1 MEVVMSN
8 KVTGL
13 LLNAGVG
20 GSIDTITV
28 DGLESIQSY
37 VGGTIDAVRTEV
49 ADSICAVG
57 YVHDEGLILDL
68 EMNWLASALFSRE
81 IRGNVVLVNGYNKD
95 NEYDGDNHEFPEVFV
110 RYMKTSFL
118 KKVADCYNESQM
130 LSAML
135 QYSLDTGLISK
146 EGIDNLMEELG
157 EAIMADDEVGIS
169 DLSARLE
176 EIMTKLDMTISEE
189 TTSKLVDEIYEF
201 LDKEGK

>member
-1 MEVVMSN
+1 MSN

-20 GSIDTITV
+20 GTIDTITI
-28 DGLESIQSY
+28 DSLESIQNY

-49 ADSICAVG
+49 ADTICAVG

-81 IRGNVVLVNGYNKD
+81 IRGNVVLVNGYNED
-95 NEYDGDNHEFPEVFV
+95 NKYDGDNHDFPDVFV

-118 KKVADCYNESQM
+118 KKVADAYNESQM
-130 LSAML
+130 ISAML
-135 QYSLDTGLISK
+135 KYSLDAGLITK
-146 EGIDNLMEELG
+146 EGIDNLLEELG
-157 EAIMADDEVGIS
+157 EAILTDDEVGIS

-176 EIMTKLDMTISEE
+176 EIMLKLDNTMGEE
-189 TTSKLVDEIYEF
+189 ASNKLIDEIYEF

>member
-1 MEVVMSN
+1 MSN

-20 GSIDTITV
+20 GTIDTITI

-37 VGGTIDAVRTEV
+37 VGGTIDAVR
-49 ADSICAVG
+49 ADIADTICAVG

-81 IRGNVVLVNGYNKD
+81 IRGNVVLVNGYNQD
-95 NEYDGDNHEFPEVFV
+95 NQYDGDNHEFPDVFI

-118 KKVADCYNESQM
+118 KKVADAYNESQM
-130 LSAML
+130 ISAML
-135 QYSLDTGLISK
+135 KYSLDTGLITK
-146 EGIDNLMEELG
+146 EGIDNLLEELG
-157 EAIMADDEVGIS
+157 EAIMADDEVSIG
-169 DLSARLE
+169 DLSAKLE
-176 EIMTKLDMTISEE
+176 GIITKLDITISEE
-189 TTSKLVDEIYEF
+189 TTNRLVDEIYEF

>member
-1 MEVVMSN
+1 MSN

-20 GSIDTITV
+20 GTIDTITV
-28 DGLESIQSY
+28 DGLESIQNY
-37 VGGTIDAVRTEV
+37 VGGTIDAVRADV
-49 ADSICAVG
+49 ADTICAVG

-118 KKVADCYNESQM
+118 KKVANAYNESQM
-130 LSAML
+130 ISAML
-135 QYSLDTGLISK
+135 QYSLDAGLITK

-157 EAIMADDEVGIS
+157 EAIQADDEVGLE
-169 DLSARLE
+169 DLSVKIE
-176 EIMTKLDMTISEE
+176 EIMAKLDNSMGEE
-189 TTSKLVDEIYEF
+189 ASNKLIDEIYEF

>member
-1 MEVVMSN
+1 MSN

-20 GSIDTITV
+20 GTIDTITV
-28 DGLESIQSY
+28 DGLESIQNY
-37 VGGTIDAVRTEV
+37 VGGTIDAVRADV
-49 ADSICAVG
+49 ADTICAVG

-118 KKVADCYNESQM
+118 KKVANAYNESQM
-130 LSAML
+130 ISAML
-135 QYSLDTGLISK
+135 QYSLDTGLITR

-157 EAIMADDEVGIS
+157 EAIQADDEVGLE
-169 DLSARLE
+169 DLSVKIE
-176 EIMTKLDMTISEE
+176 EIMAKLDNSMGEE
-189 TTSKLVDEIYEF
+189 ASNKLIDEIYEF